1 MAINLNG
8 QRVLVVQAGCSIGR
22 ATAKAFVA
30 SGAHV
35 VIAGPDG
42 PELHANAAEVGAAAA
57 VLDVLAKDSM
67 DFFFDEHDPFDHI
80 VVVTSAL
87 RAGSIRDLALD
98 DAKDAMDSKFWGAY
112 RVARGARVNDGGSVT
127 FVSGIPC
134 IHPTATSILQNAINA
149 ALEALSRGFA
159 LEKTPI
165 RFNTV
170 SPGIIVEGRHAEP
183 PDPALLPEATSKHVD
198 TRLPVGWAGEAEDVA
213 EAILLLATN
222 RFVTGST
229 LTIDGGRALL

>member
-1 MAINLNG
+1 MAVNLNG

-30 SGAHV
+30 AGAHV

-42 PELHANAAEVGAAAA
+42 PELQANAAEVGAAAA
-57 VLDVLAKDSM
+57 MLDVVARDST

-80 VVVTSAL
+80 VVATSPL

-127 FVSGIPC
+127 FVSGIQC
-134 IHPTATSILQNAINA
+134 IHPTATSILQNAINS
-149 ALEALSRGFA
+149 ALEALSRGLA
-159 LEKTPI
+159 LERAPI

-170 SPGIIVEGRHAEP
+170 SPGIIVEGRHAEL
-183 PDPALLPEATSKHVD
+183 PDPDRSPEAASELID

-229 LTIDGGRALL
+229 LTVDGGRTLL